1 MSNNSS
7 NSSAIVLPVYG
18 EECLD
23 RESLSESS
31 SVFVFALVLV
41 LTVNLFLLLV
51 AVVGNALI
59 MRVFHRV
66 VSIHPSSRALFYS
79 LAASDLCVGSIV
91 QPLNIVFLI
100 SNLTGNITLCRGIM
114 PYREVLGF
122 AMCGVSLLTASE
134 ISLDRLFA
142 LRLRLS
148 YRRVVSLG
156 RARLVVVI
164 TWFVSLI
171 SGLTSLWNREAFN
184 VLQIVGAFLSITVS
198 TVSYSW
204 IYHNLRQRAIRV
216 HDHRQTAGWS
226 EPCQSV
232 SEASSFSRMRYKK
245 TLSTAQW
252 VYFVLLLCS
261 LPYMIVAA
269 LWTVLGGNRE
279 IIIGH
284 AFALTLVYFNSA
296 FNPLLYCLKI
306 AEVRYGI
313 KGLFRRGVSCN
324 R

>member
-1 MSNNSS
+1 MSNNFS
-7 NSSAIVLPVYG
+7 NSSVTVLPVYG
-18 EECLD
+18 KECLD
-23 RESLSESS
+23 RERLSENS
-31 SVFVFALVLV
+31 SVFLFALVLV
-41 LTVNLFLLLV
+41 LTVNIFLLLV

-59 MRVFHRV
+59 IQVFQRV

-91 QPLNIVFLI
+91 QPLNIVILM
-100 SNLTGNITLCRGIM
+100 SNLTGNITLCHGVM
-114 PYREVLGF
+114 PYREALGF

-142 LRLRLS
+142 LRLGLS
-148 YRRVVSLG
+148 YRRVVSFD

-164 TWFVSLI
+164 TWVVSLV
-171 SGLTSLWNREAFN
+171 SGMTSLWNRQAFN
-184 VLQIVGAFLSITVS
+184 VLQIVGVFLSITVS

-204 IYHNLRQRAIRV
+204 IHHNLRHRAKNV
-216 HDHRQTAGWS
+216 HAHRQTARWS
-226 EPCQSV
+226 EPWQSA
-232 SEASSFSRMRYKK
+232 SEASSFNRMRYKK
-245 TLSTAQW
+245 ILSTAQW

-279 IIIGH
+279 IIMGH
-284 AFALTLVYFNSA
+284 AFALTLLYFNSA

-313 KGLFRRGVSCN
+313 KGLLQCRVSCN
-324 R
+324 K